1 MLPSSKKTPMRYIF
15 VLLIIIG
22 AIFYI
27 SSCHIKRDT
36 IRIYSTNVKRAP
48 FDAVI
53 VPGIPYSKENPEYMM
68 PVRLRWAMELYKKGI
83 AKNIIFSGSAVHSP
97 YVEGLYMKIMAD
109 SLGVPSSHTFAEEKA
124 LHSIENISYGLV
136 LADSLGFH
144 KVAIATD
151 PFQSIF
157 LSSTYSKINP
167 ALAFLPLDVDSM
179 KSFSRPLPSVNV
191 NAAFVHNFIPL
202 EKRK

>member
-1 MLPSSKKTPMRYIF
+1 MRYIL
-15 VLLIIIG
+15 VLIIIVG
-22 AIFYI
+22 AVFYI

-68 PVRLRWAMELYKKGI
+68 PVRLRWAMLLYKKGI
-83 AKNIIFSGSAVHSP
+83 TKNIIFSGSAVHSP
-97 YVEGLYMKIMAD
+97 YVEGLYMKIIAD
-109 SLGVPSSHTFAEEKA
+109 SLGIPSIHTFAEGKA
-124 LHSIENISYGLV
+124 LHSTENISYGLE
-136 LADSLGFH
+136 LADSLGF
-144 KVAIATD
+144 KKIAIATD
-151 PFQSIF
+151 PFQSIY

-167 ALAFLPLDVDSM
+167 TLAFLPLDVDSM
-179 KSFSRPLPSVNV
+179 KSFSQPLPSVNV
-191 NAAFVHNFIPL
+191 NAAFVQNFVPL